1 MPDPEDTV
9 MTPRG
14 TTKRH
19 HRRSHRIAALV
30 AAGVTATAAT
40 AFGAA
45 GVAHA
50 AGSTTCAGNSSI
62 SYSPGLTFTPRPVQY
77 AETDTFDSCVST
89 DPSLTG
95 GTSFAGVSLSSASC
109 LGVPGVFEDPSY
121 TIDWNDGRHSVVALT
136 FTDVIVAGTEQV
148 TGTGTVTSGLFQGG
162 NATIV
167 WLYPVLNP
175 LQCASSQGVTSQSGP
190 VVAQITTL

>member
-1 MPDPEDTV
+1 MI
-9 MTPRG
+9 PRG
-14 TTKRH
+14 TTSRH
-19 HRRSHRIAALV
+19 HRLSHRIAALV
-30 AAGVTATAAT
+30 TAGVMAGVMATAAT
-40 AFGAA
+40 AFGTA
-45 GVAHA
+45 GIAHA
-50 AGSTTCAGNSSI
+50 AGSTTCVGNSAI

-77 AETDTFDSCVST
+77 AETDTFSSCAST
-89 DPSLTG
+89 DPSLTS
-95 GTSFAGVSLSSASC
+95 GTSFSAVTFSSASC

-148 TGTGTVTSGLFQGG
+148 TGTGTVISGLFQGG